1 MVIRRA
7 YCSIRAGI
15 DVPAVG
21 DDDGGRLAAHL
32 GPPAADTA
40 AARRL
45 AGGLR
50 PRRCSRSPWLDNTG
64 GRSRVAGAPHPRQH
78 ANMLLRSAAG
88 NALAAGRAVS
98 RRADA
103 IQTASAALREHR
115 RLVHLGENLMSA
127 KSCLSRSGVHC
138 CSSCVASAHGCLRW
152 LSAQTGLSLC
162 WYTVAVSGCLHE
174 PGVAHEVIR
183 VDAGFV
189 GEASV
194 AKAALLQCRRGG
206 GDVRAVTDD
215 GVSGNSCRRVPGRQ
229 DPWSRDRPC

>member
-1 MVIRRA
+1 VCRGSVAGGCRVCGGVAGAEPGPECGEEGLHTEDDVEVDVEVDGAGEGVGAEGLEISARRCSMVIRRA

-78 ANMLLRSAAG
+78 ANTLLRSAAG

-103 IQTASAALREHR
+103 IQAASAALREHR
-115 RLVHLGENLMSA
+115 RPDP
-127 KSCLSRSGVHC
+127 SGWKFDE
-138 CSSCVASAHGCLRW
+138 R
-152 LSAQTGLSLC
+152 
-162 WYTVAVSGCLHE
+162 
-174 PGVAHEVIR
+174 
-183 VDAGFV
+183 
-189 GEASV
+189 
-194 AKAALLQCRRGG
+194 
-206 GDVRAVTDD
+206 
-215 GVSGNSCRRVPGRQ
+215 
-229 DPWSRDRPC
+229 